1 MKKNGFI
8 FFLIL
13 AMVIGAGIRGYQMY
27 IRNLTG
33 TTYKYK
39 EGTEAIM
46 NPYIGYAPDTNSE
59 SLCDKSSL
67 IYCEITWADLEPTEG
82 EYNWDLYDKFH
93 NLDKWR
99 ALGKNM
105 VLRFVCDKPGD
116 EEHMDIPVWLY
127 DKTGD
132 GEFYDMQYGKGYCP
146 DYNNEVFIAEHE
158 KVIKE
163 IADHFRHDSLLTYV
177 EIGSLG
183 HWGEWHTYYMAGLPQ
198 MPQTAVRARY
208 VKHYSDNFD
217 YCKLLMRRPFAELP
231 DGAGVFNDMT
241 GISHDTSAFLK
252 WIEEGGEYNE
262 TGEKDA
268 LKAVPEIWNTAP
280 VGGEFASSVPIS
292 TMLGSDYDQT
302 VDLLQKSHMS
312 FIGPMV
318 PYTKRENLE
327 FMEAADSILKYVGY
341 RYRISE
347 LNIRKSI
354 GRDTVELTATFTND
368 GVCPIYFDCVPCL
381 YVDLP
386 EDSGISFEG
395 KEGVKASAGTEAE
408 GMMVYRLNID
418 LKTMLTGQ
426 QAQAIV
432 HIPKEV
438 LKCPGA
444 RIYAAIEEGIIGEPS
459 IKLDMDAERKKDL
472 TLLWEKE

>member
-1 MKKNGFI
+1 
-8 FFLIL
+8 
-13 AMVIGAGIRGYQMY
+13 
-27 IRNLTG
+27 
-33 TTYKYK
+33 
-39 EGTEAIM
+39 
-46 NPYIGYAPDTNSE
+46 
-59 SLCDKSSL
+59 
-67 IYCEITWADLEPTEG
+67 
-82 EYNWDLYDKFH
+82 
-93 NLDKWR
+93 
-99 ALGKNM
+99 
-105 VLRFVCDKPGD
+105 
-116 EEHMDIPVWLY
+116 
-127 DKTGD
+127 
-132 GEFYDMQYGKGYCP
+132 
-146 DYNNEVFIAEHE
+146 
-158 KVIKE
+158 
-163 IADHFRHDSLLTYV
+163 
-177 EIGSLG
+177 
-183 HWGEWHTYYMAGLPQ
+183 
-198 MPQTAVRARY
+198 
-208 VKHYSDNFD
+208 
-217 YCKLLMRRPFAELP
+217 
-231 DGAGVFNDMT
+231 MT

-327 FMEAADSILKYVGY
+327 FLEAADSILKYVGY

-386 EDSGISFEG
+386 ADSGISFEG
-395 KEGVKASAGTEAE
+395 KEGVRASAGTEAE

-426 QAQAIV
+426 KAQAIV
-432 HIPKEV
+432 NIPKEV